1 MVRGCLGRPP
11 AVRFNG
17 HVYLLEFKV
26 VESAPDGAAIAQLKA
41 RRYADKY
48 RARGEPIH
56 LIAVEFSREARNL
69 AAFEVEH
76 A

>member
-1 MVRGCLGRPP
+1 MR
-11 AVRFNG
+11 
-17 HVYLLEFKV
+17 
-26 VESAPDGAAIAQLKA
+26 
-41 RRYADKY
+41 DKY

-56 LIAVEFSREARNL
+56 LIAAEFSREARNL